1 MRWTRGGPTL
11 DKQNSYA
18 KQTDRLFVR
27 NEVKRQLCRFCIAQ
41 CDNWATLD
49 SVEMN
54 LNDPTE
60 QHLHLVR
67 RLSDIEDVRCLLVED
82 DQTGDQFIL
91 RRLNRSILP
100 DDLQSRF
107 DNEVRLLSKFEC
119 DSYNAMAWHR
129 WADDHL
135 QVAYPFQTGCSLGD
149 LLGEGPLGAH
159 LVTTIA
165 VDLLEALV
173 LVHGQGCIHRDFRP
187 SHIILRE
194 DGHAILG
201 GYGPLWRVGL
211 TDPDNPSSVEMLRY
225 ASPELAGII
234 RHDIGPSSDLYSL
247 GLILYYALAGKPMC
261 DATTV
266 SEILLQHSTKDL
278 DTDHLPSSTPA
289 PLVEMIERLTQKEP
303 RERYQSTAA
312 ACDDAKA
319 ILRMIEN
326 DDPDSTVVIGRSDA
340 RAGLVDPAFVGREAQ
355 IRALSE
361 NLELVVE
368 GAWRQVMI
376 ASPSGMGKS
385 RLTQEISRLATRRGC
400 IVLHG
405 DSTDQATGE
414 PNAAWMQVITRLA
427 AVCHTDEALR
437 CRLAELM
444 SDYREEVLTA
454 MPPLA
459 HVFGWSGKR
468 LSGPEDRGQSRV
480 LAAFAILITGLGSS
494 GQPVLITLDNCQWMD
509 DQSIR
514 VLQRVS
520 RSEASHAMLLLLS
533 RPDEGQCKRISEIA
547 RPDQSLSLGPL
558 DRKSIGRLCES
569 MAGTLPQDAIGVI
582 ADYAEGSPFMA
593 SAVLRG
599 MVESSVLLSE
609 QDRWVLNHDRLAG
622 FQTAASAGEVLAE
635 RIKNLPP
642 LAIRFLESAAVI
654 GGSFTL
660 DAVATLS
667 GIELEDSFSLLA
679 DIRRQRLIWS
689 KPDGE
694 YAFAH
699 DKIRE
704 TVLKYLA
711 PEQKREMHGRFG
723 AYLAETRSSAHYD
736 LAYHFD
742 EAGMH
747 REALSHALAAAD
759 AARAEFSL
767 SSAKRQLEIASRAK
781 QYADP
786 QTRHRVE
793 SMMSEVVMLQ
803 GEYDSAEE
811 WLSKCAV
818 SAITDHDEAVVATR
832 LGELAFKRGN
842 KQQAVE
848 YYEDALRRLGEPICN
863 NRLQL
868 GGRLM
873 REIAVQTLHTY
884 FPKMVHGGDRLPDET
899 ELLRQ
904 KLYSH
909 IAHGYWY
916 TRDKYYT
923 LWSHLRGMNR
933 GERYRPTTT
942 LAQAYSEHAPAMSLL
957 GWYGRGQ
964 RYATQSLEIRKDL
977 HDVWGQGQSRH
988 FLSILLYSS
997 SQFEA
1002 CSQEASQAVSILE
1015 RTGDYWEVHTARYQY
1030 AGSLYRQGNLVEAL
1044 EQART
1049 NYRSAVR
1056 RSDFQGTGNIV
1067 DIWSRASLG
1076 NIPQDV
1082 LEIEVG
1088 RDVDDAQRDC
1098 HVKLAH
1104 AVFHFYRDNYVES
1117 AKALSEAVSRAES
1130 ASVFN
1135 AYTSPCFVWRVSA
1148 LRRIIETRPARIASK
1163 RQRDIKELKSAARKG
1178 LRIAKKFTNE
1188 LPHALREMGA
1198 VSALTGSMFQAQKYF
1213 QRSLDVARKQG
1224 ARLEEVQTML
1234 MYSDLAIEA
1243 GWPVEQ
1249 QRVHA
1254 AREAMLQYKNSVGT
1268 TDQDSSV
1275 SLVDR
1280 FDALL
1285 EAGRR
1290 IAVCTDLNEIE
1301 HEIIEATSRLLR
1313 GDRVLLIR
1321 KNEDGALIS
1330 HPENLP
1336 FDADIVQQCG
1346 ERKSAIV
1353 CDFERLVDTSTGD
1366 NRGAKTQ
1373 NYGTFLCC
1381 PIMARGRIEAHIY
1394 VANSFMMGM
1403 FGEDELRIANYLS
1416 SAAGAA
1422 FEKAD
1427 GFRQL
1432 QDLNQTLERKVAERT
1447 ETLQQRNVEIE
1458 RTADRLRA
1466 TQVHL
1471 QEAKDAAEHANQAK
1485 SDFLARMSHEIRT
1498 PITAVLGYTELM
1510 LRGVVSDP
1518 DEQRVKLETIH
1529 SNGSHL
1535 LHLLNDILDLSKI
1548 EAERIEVEQIEC
1560 VPLKIVGDVIKS
1572 LSGKVQQKGIEIS
1585 LLAETDIPEQ
1595 LKSDPTRLRQILTNL
1610 MGNAIKF
1617 TDHGGIDVKIKF
1629 DQPTGGDGAPLLS
1642 IAIQDTGI
1650 GMDEEQM
1657 KKVFDPFSQA
1667 DTSTT
1672 RKYGGTGLGLSISK
1686 HLAEALGGGLTVAS
1700 APGEGSTFTLQV
1712 AAPVVKGSRSVS
1724 RMEAIKLALG
1734 HAESRWDAIE
1744 VDGARVLVVDDAPTN
1759 RDLIDRLLTNAGA
1772 KVMKLENGKEAYDY
1786 FVDDRKQIIPREID
1800 LVLMDMQ
1807 MPLMDGY
1814 TATSELRKAGLAIP
1828 IVAMTANTMVGDD
1841 NKCREAGCCD
1851 YLSKPLDLDLVL
1863 EKVKQW
1869 AHLSR
1874 QQHPSG
1880 MSNIADSTSS
1890 QLLTSSQI
1898 RIAERDDESPSETC
1912 DETDSA
1918 IDPVA
1923 VSEPPA
1929 MADPVAMTDAEPAPA
1944 EEVTEHHLPDDWM
1957 RQFAIDLVT
1966 KVHGQL
1972 PAIWKS
1978 FHGDDMEAVATKIHW
1993 IKGSGGTVG
2002 LPKLTELAK
2011 SCEEAAHESDLD
2023 GVCKRLDKIEEYIN
2037 LLVDE
2042 SNA

>member
-1 MRWTRGGPTL
+1 M
-11 DKQNSYA
+11 KQN
-18 KQTDRLFVR
+18 
-27 NEVKRQLCRFCIAQ
+27 
-41 CDNWATLD
+41 ATA
-49 SVEMN
+49 ER
-54 LNDPTE
+54 E
-60 QHLHLVR
+60 YHLIR
-67 RLSDIEDVRCLLVED
+67 RLTDVADATCLLVED
-82 DQTGDQFIL
+82 QLTGEPFVL
-91 RRLNRSILP
+91 RRIDRKILP
-100 DDLQSRF
+100 DDLRVRF
-107 DNEVRLLSKFEC
+107 DNEVRLLSTIEC
-119 DSYNAMAWHR
+119 DAYGKLLSHEWSDSGLQVLYAYHPGRSLASR
-129 WADDHL
+129 LSRGPLSPL
-135 QVAYPFQTGCSLGD
+135 QVAAL
-149 LLGEGPLGAH
+149 
-159 LVTTIA
+159 A

-173 LVHGQGCIHRDFRP
+173 QVHAKGCVHRDFRP
-187 SHIILRE
+187 SHIVLRD
-194 DGHAILG
+194 DGPAMLA
-201 GYGPLWRVGL
+201 GYGPLWRVNL
-211 TDPDNPSSVEMLRY
+211 SDPESEFTVEMLRY

-247 GLILYYALAGKPMC
+247 GLLLFTSLSGSPMC
-261 DATTV
+261 DAATI

-278 DTDHLPSSTPA
+278 NTDNLPSDTPA
-289 PLVEMIERLTQKEP
+289 PLVEMLERLTQKEP
-303 RERYQSTAA
+303 RERYQSAVAA
-312 ACDDAKA
+312 LDDAHA

-326 DDPDSTVVIGRSDA
+326 DDPDSSVVIGRSDS
-340 RAGLVDPAFVGREAQ
+340 RAGLVDPAFVGREPQ
-355 IRALSE
+355 LRALSE
-361 NLELVVE
+361 NLEMVVN
-368 GAWRQVMI
+368 GRWRQLLI

-385 RLTQEISRLATRRGC
+385 RLTQEISRLATRLGFV
-400 IVLHG
+400 VLHG

-414 PNAAWMQVITRLA
+414 PNAPWMQVINRLA
-427 AVCHTDEALR
+427 IVCKTDEALR
-437 CRLAELM
+437 ERIAILM

-459 HVFGWSGKR
+459 QVLGWTGQR
-468 LSGPEDRGQSRV
+468 LSGPDDRGQSRV
-480 LAAFAILITGLGSS
+480 LSAFAALMTGLGSS
-494 GQPVLITLDNCQWMD
+494 GKPFLITLDNCQWMD

-520 RSEASHAMLLLLS
+520 RSEASHQLLLLLS
-533 RPDEGQCKRISEIA
+533 RPDEGNANQIREIA
-547 RPDQSLSLGPL
+547 RTDQSLSLGPL
-558 DRKSIGRLCES
+558 DPQSIGRLCES
-569 MAGTLPQDAIGVI
+569 MAGTLPQDAISVI

-599 MVESSVLLSE
+599 MVESSVLNSE
-609 QDRWVLNHDRLAG
+609 NERWVLNQNRLAN

-635 RIKNLPP
+635 RIKNLPS
-642 LAIRFLESAAVI
+642 LALKFLQSAAVI
-654 GGSFTL
+654 GSSFTL

-667 GIELEDSFSLLA
+667 QIDPAESFGLLA

-704 TVLKYLA
+704 TILGQLA
-711 PEQKREMHGRFG
+711 PEVKRQMHGQIG
-723 AYLAETRSSAHYD
+723 AYLANTRSNAHYD

-747 REALSHALAAAD
+747 EEALPHALAAAD
-759 AARAEFSL
+759 AARSEFSL
-767 SSAKRQLEIASRAK
+767 SSARRQLEIASRAR
-781 QYADP
+781 QFADP
-786 QTRHRVE
+786 QTRHRIE
-793 SMMSEVVMLQ
+793 SVMSEVVMLQ

-811 WLSKCAV
+811 WLAKCTV

-842 KQQAVE
+842 KQRAVE
-848 YYEDALRRLGEPICN
+848 YYESALRRLGEPICN
-863 NRLQL
+863 NRFQL
-868 GGRLM
+868 GVRLL
-873 REIAVQTLHTY
+873 REITVQTLHTY
-884 FPKMVHGGDRLPDET
+884 FPKLTHGGDRLPDET

-964 RYATQSLEIRKDL
+964 RYATRSLEIRKDL
-977 HDVWGQGQSRH
+977 HDIWGQGQSRH

-1002 CSQEASQAVSILE
+1002 CNSEASQAVSILE

-1030 AGSLYRQGNLVEAL
+1030 AASLYRQGNLSEAL

-1082 LEIEVG
+1082 LQIEVG

-1104 AVFHFYRDNYVES
+1104 AVYHYYRDNFTES
-1117 AKALSEAVSRAES
+1117 AKSLTDAVKIAEA

-1135 AYTSPCFVWRVSA
+1135 AYTSPCFAWRVSA
-1148 LRRIIETRPARIASK
+1148 LRRKIETRPARIASK
-1163 RQRDIKELKSAARKG
+1163 RKRDMRELQLASRRA
-1178 LRIAKKFTNE
+1178 LRIARKFTNE
-1188 LPHALREMGA
+1188 LPHALRERGA
-1198 VSALTGSMFQAQKYF
+1198 VCAMTGCMRSAHRYF
-1213 QRSLDVARKQG
+1213 EQSLEIARQQG
-1224 ARLEEVQTML
+1224 ARLEEIQTTL
-1234 MYSDLAIEA
+1234 MYAELAIEA
-1243 GWPVEQ
+1243 GWPVNQ
-1249 QRVHA
+1249 QDVHA
-1254 AREAMLQYKNSVGT
+1254 AREAMLQYKSAVGT
-1268 TDQDSSV
+1268 TDQESSV

-1290 IAVCTDLNEIE
+1290 IAVCTDLSEIE
-1301 HEIIEATSRLLR
+1301 DEIIEATSRLLR

-1321 KNEDGALIS
+1321 QTEDNQWESHTPGA
-1330 HPENLP
+1330 P
-1336 FDADIVQQCG
+1336 FDLEIIRKCC
-1346 ERKSAIV
+1346 ERRSAIV
-1353 CDFERLVDTSTGD
+1353 CDFENVIDTSSGD
-1366 NRGAKTQ
+1366 SRGTKTQ

-1381 PIMARGRIEAHIY
+1381 PILVRGRIEAHVY

-1403 FGEDELRIANYLS
+1403 FGDDELRIANYLS

-1432 QDLNQTLERKVAERT
+1432 QELNQTLERKVAERT
-1447 ETLQQRNVEIE
+1447 AALQQRNVEIE

-1518 DEQRVKLETIH
+1518 DEQRVQLETIH

-1548 EAERIEVEQIEC
+1548 EAERIEVEHIEC

-1585 LLAETDIPEQ
+1585 LLAESDVPESV
-1595 LKSDPTRLRQILTNL
+1595 KSDPTRLRQILTNV

-1617 TDHGGIDVKIKF
+1617 TDHGGIDVKISF
-1629 DQPTGGDGAPLLS
+1629 DDSDRTQPLLT
-1642 IAIQDTGI
+1642 IAIEDTGI
-1650 GMDEEQM
+1650 GMDENQM
-1657 KKVFDPFSQA
+1657 RKVFDPFSQA

-1700 APGEGSTFTLQV
+1700 KPGVGSTFTLKV
-1712 AAPVVKGSRSVS
+1712 AAPVIQGCRVISRV
-1724 RMEAIKLALG
+1724 EAIKLALG
-1734 HAESRWDAIE
+1734 HAESSFDSIE

-1772 KVMKLENGKEAYDY
+1772 KVMKLENGQEAYDY
-1786 FVDDRKQIIPREID
+1786 FIDENKQIIPREID

-1814 TATSELRKAGLAIP
+1814 TATAELRKAGLPIP

-1863 EKVKQW
+1863 EKVRQW

-1874 QQHPSG
+1874 QQHPSA

-1890 QLLTSSQI
+1890 QLLSVQHSKSTEQ
-1898 RIAERDDESPSETC
+1898 ATP
-1912 DETDSA
+1912 
-1918 IDPVA
+1918 
-1923 VSEPPA
+1923 EPPIA
-1929 MADPVAMTDAEPAPA
+1929 VPVDPSMDDKPDASES
-1944 EEVTEHHLPDDWM
+1944 HLPDDWM

-1966 KVHGQL
+1966 KVHGQM
-1972 PAIWKS
+1972 PGIWQS

-2011 SCEEAAHESDLD
+2011 SCEEAAHNSDLD
-2023 GVCKRLDKIEEYIN
+2023 SVCQRLDKIEQYIN
-2037 LLVDE
+2037 LLVEE